1 MQFRINAALLGH
13 PQMVLLDKPFQNLV
27 SSFQIRLKKLILS
40 ELAASK
46 TTFLIPSHDPN
57 HVAEICDRIVQLE
70 KGKVIRDLREKG
82 EMLKELEAYFV
93 G

>member
-1 MQFRINAALLGH
+1 LKLGILTRKKIG
-13 PQMVLLDKPFQNLV
+13 VLTEFVNL
-27 SSFQIRLKKLILS
+27 
-40 ELAASK
+40 
-46 TTFLIPSHDPN
+46 
-57 HVAEICDRIVQLE
+57 CDRIVLLE